1 MPWRY
6 HGHATVDPSNPA
18 AFGTCDR
25 CGFLFNLKD
34 LVPEVQ
40 YNGTGLY
47 RTGFLVCERTCFD
60 TPNPQQLSPILPPDP
75 LPVLNPRVEPYYLDE
90 VDVLTSDGTTPIVTG
105 DDDTPL
111 VTDQPSENFSLPPGE

>member
-6 HGHATVDPSNPA
+6 HGHATVDPSNPS
-18 AFGTCDR
+18 AFGACDR
-25 CGFLFNLKD
+25 CGFLYNLKD

-47 RTGFLVCERTCFD
+47 RTGFLVCQRTCLD
-60 TPNPQQLSPILPPDP
+60 VPNPQQLSPILPPDP

-90 VDVLTSDGTTPIVTG
+90 VDQLSSDGTTVFIPDDDEDPIVTN
-105 DDDTPL
+105 
-111 VTDQPSENFSLPPGE
+111 QPSVNFTLPPGE